1 MDEKLQSG
9 FGSCR
14 YKPFCIYRNSPA
26 STRHSRKALKP
37 NCGYGSC
44 RHKLSY
50 ILFRREKYNIPYSR
64 IALRQPR
71 PDTCRKHI
79 YRHSSLRPGLFLR
92 AAYQIRRAFTAQ
104 TVSRII
110 GTNPVN
116 RLHRI
121 TVQFGISLVLA
132 LLAGVNCIILI
143 IFTKAGIAAVFG
155 AEETDG
161 GGLIG
166 LVGLFK
172 LKGGLRFGC
181 VCVCMCRKAGGNG

>member
-1 MDEKLQSG
+1 MTVVGISFLTYCFARG
-9 FGSCR
+9 GIIFLTAVL
-14 YKPFCIYRNSPA
+14 PFDDPGRTLAGNIF
-26 STRHSRKALKP
+26 TVTAL
-37 NCGYGSC
+37 S
-44 RHKLSY
+44 
-50 ILFRREKYNIPYSR
+50 
-64 IALRQPR
+64 
-71 PDTCRKHI
+71 D
-79 YRHSSLRPGLFLR
+79 PGLLLR

-143 IFTKAGIAAVFG
+143 IFTKANVAAVFG

-166 LVGLFK
+166 FVGLFK

-181 VCVCMCRKAGGNG
+181 VCVCMCRKAGGNS

>member
-1 MDEKLQSG
+1 MTVVGISFLTYCFAGRSIV
-9 FGSCR
+9 FFTAVL
-14 YKPFCIYRNSPA
+14 PFDDPGRTLA
-26 STRHSRKALKP
+26 
-37 NCGYGSC
+37 GYV
-44 RHKLSY
+44 
-50 ILFRREKYNIPYSR
+50 F
-64 IALRQPR
+64 AFAAF
-71 PDTCRKHI
+71 PD
-79 YRHSSLRPGLFLR
+79 PGLLLR

-161 GGLIG
+161 GGLKG
-166 LVGLFK
+166 FVGLFK
-172 LKGGLRFGC
+172 LKGGLRFGG
-181 VCVCMCRKAGGNG
+181 VCVCKCR